1 MRSLEAVQLMPIGR
15 FSRLTGLTVK
25 ALRHYDEVGLLRPA
39 SVDAETGY
47 RSYGADQ
54 VRRAQAIGML
64 RRLELPLDDVC
75 TLLAT
80 DDPEL
85 VRRVLV
91 EHQKRTAVR
100 SAELKVV
107 LQRLQPLIDGKELV
121 MDTRAETLDRETH
134 RRLGADLFN
143 KTWTLM
149 EKETRTAEEDDELI
163 HCAHASAYHW
173 LQVGTAANRARSE
186 WQCSR
191 MYTVIGRSAEA
202 LQHAQRC
209 LEICE
214 SEPGALEDWDLPFAY
229 EALARAYAAAGVGR
243 ERSRCLERARSLGAA
258 IADDD
263 DRALLEADLATI
275 VT

>member
-1 MRSLEAVQLMPIGR
+1 MESLDAQLMSIGR
-15 FSRLTGLTVK
+15 FARLTGLTVK
-25 ALRHYDEVGLLRPA
+25 ALRHYDDVGLLRPA
-39 SVDAETGY
+39 EVDAETGY
-47 RSYGADQ
+47 RSYGAEQ
-54 VRRAQAIGML
+54 VRRAETIRML
-64 RRLELPLDDVC
+64 RRLELPLDDVA

-80 DDPEL
+80 DDAEL

-91 EHQKRTAVR
+91 EHQRRTAIR

-107 LQRLQPLIDGKELV
+107 LQGLQPLIDGKEPV
-121 MDTRAETLDRETH
+121 MDAKAEALDLETH
-134 RRLGADLFN
+134 RRLGVDLFN

-149 EKETRTAEEDDELI
+149 EKEARTTDDDDELI

-173 LQVGTAANRARSE
+173 MHVGTAANRARSE

-191 MYTVIGRSAEA
+191 MYTVLGRPEPA
-202 LQHAQRC
+202 LRHARRC

-214 SEPGALEDWDLPFAY
+214 GEPGALEDWDLPFAY
-229 EALARAYAAAGVGR
+229 EALARAYAVAGDAVETAR
-243 ERSRCLERARSLGAA
+243 FLEQARSLCAA

-275 VT
+275 RT